1 MMGSENFE
9 VEVDLRVEKDLSSAS
24 IAGLTAGLTAGSVA
38 DWVAGLVA
46 NMVLG
51 VIGDLAA
58 DMAEVAG
65 MSTGLD

>member
-9 VEVDLRVEKDLSSAS
+9 VEVDLRVETGLSSVP
-24 IAGLTAGLTAGSVA
+24 IAGLTAGSVA

-46 NMVLG
+46 NTVLG

-58 DMAEVAG
+58 DMAEATG